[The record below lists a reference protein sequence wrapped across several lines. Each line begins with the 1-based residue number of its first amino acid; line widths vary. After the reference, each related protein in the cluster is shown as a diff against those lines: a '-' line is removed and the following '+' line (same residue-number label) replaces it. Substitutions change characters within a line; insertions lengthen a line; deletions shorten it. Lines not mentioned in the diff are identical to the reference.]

1 MEFPKNR
8 VEYEG
13 GSRDFEDLELGFN
26 IVKIGNA
33 LCNTGDPSKNKRGF
47 DVAWSISF
55 QDVNNSSKSTF
66 YNITGNFDWEGD
78 RISPKSF
85 LLSKA
90 NNFFDIIGFDGGFNL
105 NGEMEDENRRK
116 ISQEEFFERY
126 VLSAKNIEIAVFV
139 YRTED
144 DKYTNIHNKLRPA
157 NEMKFLERDVTHDI
171 ETGFLKMFDPNKTVT
186 GMKRPQGSS
195 VATSTPYSTTSTNKL
210 RI

>member
-1 MEFPKNR
+1 MSQKNR

-13 GSRDFEDLELGFN
+13 GSKDFEDLDFGYN
-26 IVKIGNA
+26 TVRIGSA
-33 LCNTGDPSKNKRGF
+33 LCNTSDPSKNKRGF

-55 QDVNNSSKSTF
+55 QDLRNSAKSSF

-78 RISPKSF
+78 RISPRSY

-105 NGEMEDENRRK
+105 NGEMEDENRNK

-126 VLSAKNIEIAVFV
+126 VRPAKDIEIAVFV

-144 DKYTNIHNKLRPA
+144 DLYTNIHSKLRPA
-157 NEMKFLERDVTHDI
+157 NEMEFLKRDVNHDI
-171 ETGFLKMFDPNKTVT
+171 DTGFLKMFNPNKTIT

-195 VATSTPYSTTSTNKL
+195 VATSTPYNKTITNKI
-210 RI
+210 RV